1 MLSLSGKDNAR
12 FSAFSRR
19 ATILSGVT
27 LAAFG
32 GIVSRLYYLQVS
44 KSPEYTLRA
53 EANRIKQRLIVPL
66 RGKVLDRFGV
76 ELATNRQD
84 YRVIVVPEQTEDLEG
99 SVRRLSEIIEMSEDH
114 IKAVLKKARQQ
125 SRFQPIKI
133 SGNLSWDEFAQIN
146 IRGPELPG
154 IEPQVGETRHYPFG
168 KDLAHVVGYV
178 SRANE
183 ADQEKDDD
191 LLLRQEDFRIGKN
204 GVEKTVDLPLRGLR
218 GIRHVEVNAHGRV
231 IRELRRDPGTAG
243 QDIRLTLDMEVQR
256 VATEILRQESG
267 SVVVMDI
274 QNGDVVALVSSPG
287 FDPNGF
293 NFGWS
298 TKEWKGLLENPYK
311 PLINKCIAGQYPPG
325 STLKPLVALA
335 ALEEGVI
342 KPHETIYCSG
352 KTYLGSHAFHCWKR
366 HGHGH
371 MNMHNAIKKSCD
383 IYFYEVAKRMGID
396 KLEHYFKMFGL
407 GEPTGLELPGEKAGL
422 APSRGWKKATTGVS
436 WQKGETLITGI
447 GQGYVLTT
455 PLQLAVMTAR
465 IANGGRTVHPNLI
478 HSYGGTLADRMIGSQ
493 IPVRAENLARVMKG
507 MDGVS
512 NESGGTALG
521 SRLDV
526 NGLGL
531 AGKTGTAQVRRI
543 SKAERL
549 SGVLKNEQLP
559 WNFRDHALFVA
570 FAPVENPR
578 YAISVVVDHGGS
590 GSKAAAPVARD
601 VMRETLLRHPIREQI
616 IGAELKAGKPGRV

>member
-84 YRVIVVPEQTEDLEG
+84 YRVIVVPEQTEDLEA
-99 SVRRLSEIIEMSEDH
+99 SVRRLSEIVEMSEDH
-114 IKAVLKKARQQ
+114 IKAILKKARQQ

-154 IEPQVGETRHYPFG
+154 VEPQVGETRHYPFG

-559 WNFRDHALFVA
+559 WKFRDHALFVA

-616 IGAELKAGKPGRV
+616 IGAELKAGKPDRV